1 MPLCW
6 ISCGATPVADPG
18 TEAEA
23 RRLAEERAE
32 RRTARDFAAADAL
45 RDRIREL
52 GFEVVDAPGG
62 FELRPLPA
70 AAAISVQWVVEGWP
84 EDVARGIAAFDRH
97 HPGMDVEHVVVD
109 AVGGADPLWPPSATA
124 VTIDPTA
131 GWGAARAAGLA
142 ATEAP
147 VVVAVD
153 GSIEPEGDVLTPLAD
168 ALADTAVG
176 VAGPFGIVTDDLR
189 EFRASDGPEV
199 DAIEGYCIAFRRETL
214 DRAGGFDPGFRF
226 YRVADIELSFRIRDL
241 GLRAVV
247 VDVPVRRHEHRMW
260 TSTPEAERDRLSK
273 RNFYR
278 FLDRYRDR
286 FDLCVTRRAEG

>member
-168 ALADTAVG
+168 ALADPAVG

-199 DAIEGYCIAFRRETL
+199 DAIEGYCMAFRRETL

>member
-1 MPLCW
+1 M
-6 ISCGATPVADPG
+6 ADPG

-168 ALADTAVG
+168 ALADPAVG

-199 DAIEGYCIAFRRETL
+199 DAIEGYCMAFRRETL

>member
-168 ALADTAVG
+168 ALADPAVG